1 MKEIFKAAALTVAAL
16 SALTACGGGS
26 DGNAPESASV
36 TPVQPAPAPTPAPPP
51 PAPPPPASTEA
62 APTLVACP
70 SAVPA
75 TATCL
80 AGLDSKG
87 AYYLIAKPAAWN
99 GKLVLH
105 AHGGPSLE
113 APTAER
119 ATEDLTR
126 WAVMVDAGYA
136 WAGSTFRQGG
146 VEVTAA
152 AEDTERLRGIFRQH
166 VGKPTRTILH
176 GQSWGAGVAVKAAE
190 LFTAETVG
198 EQPYDGV
205 LLSSGVLAGGTR
217 SYDFRTD
224 LRVVYQYLCN
234 NHPRPTETAYALNL
248 GLPAGVTMTQSN
260 LTARVNECLALNK
273 PMGERTP
280 AQQARVETIEK
291 VIKIP
296 SSAIQSHLNWGTFHF
311 QDVTSKRTGGASPF
325 GTAGVNYT
333 GSADDV
339 ALNAGVARYAADPA
353 AYRRFAA
360 DTDPTGKIP
369 VPVLTVKWISD
380 PTAFVELDSHFKSV
394 MQQGGSGDRLVQ
406 TFTTSGTHSY
416 ISGPTYP
423 TLVSALLAWVEQ
435 GTKPTP
441 AGIAAACPSNEARFG
456 VGCSFDPGYMPGAL
470 ETRVPARDRPQ

>member
-1 MKEIFKAAALTVAAL
+1 MKADTKSAALAVAAVLAL
-16 SALTACGGGS
+16 SGCGGGS
-26 DGNAPESASV
+26 DDSTQEAP
-36 TPVQPAPAPTPAPPP
+36 PVSPTQPVPAPPP
-51 PAPPPPASTEA
+51 PPPPPASAEK
-62 APTLVACP
+62 APEPVVCP
-70 SAVPA
+70 SAVPS

-87 AYYLIAKPAAWN
+87 AYYLIAKPAVWN

-105 AHGGPSLE
+105 AHGGPSLD

-190 LFTAETVG
+190 LFTAASLG

-205 LLSSGVLAGGTR
+205 LLTSGVLAGGTR

-234 NHPRPTETAYALNL
+234 NHPRPSETQYSLNF
-248 GLPAGVTMTQSN
+248 GLSAGVTMTQSN

-273 PMGERTP
+273 AAADRTP
-280 AQQARVETIEK
+280 QQQARVETIEK

-296 SSAIQSHLNWGTFHF
+296 ASAIQSHLNWGTFHF

-325 GTAGVNYT
+325 GTTGVNYT
-333 GSADDV
+333 GSSDDA
-339 ALNAGVARYAADPA
+339 ALNAGVARYAADPV
-353 AYRRFAA
+353 AYKRLAA

-380 PTAFVELDSHFKSV
+380 PTAFVELDAYFKGV
-394 MQQGGSGDRLVQ
+394 MEQGGSGDRLVQ
-406 TFTTSGTHSY
+406 TFTSSGTHSY

-423 TLVSALLAWVEQ
+423 TLVSALLNWVEQ
-435 GTKPTP
+435 GIKPTP
-441 AGIAAACPSNEARFG
+441 ASIAAACPANEATFG
-456 VGCSFDPGYMPGAL
+456 VGCSFVPNYTPAAL
-470 ETRVPARDRPQ
+470 EVRVPARDRP

>member
-1 MKEIFKAAALTVAAL
+1 MKVRSDSVGLAVVALLAL
-16 SALTACGGGS
+16 SACGGGS
-26 DGNAPESASV
+26 DE
-36 TPVQPAPAPTPAPPP
+36 TVQGPAPASPSTPAQPVPAPPA
-51 PAPPPPASTEA
+51 APILGSTEA
-62 APTLVACP
+62 APKPVACP
-70 SAVPA
+70 EAVPA
-75 TATCL
+75 TAGCL
-80 AGLDSKG
+80 AGVDSKG
-87 AYYLIAKPAAWN
+87 AYYLIAKPAVWN
-99 GKLVLH
+99 GRLVLH
-105 AHGGPSLE
+105 AHGGPSLD

-190 LFTAETVG
+190 MFTAETVG

-224 LRVVYQYLCN
+224 LRAVYQYLCN
-234 NHPRPTETAYALNL
+234 NHPRPTETPYALNL
-248 GLPAGVTMTQSN
+248 GLPGDRTMTQAD
-260 LTARVNECLALNK
+260 LTSRVNECLALNK
-273 PMGERTP
+273 AVGDRTP
-280 AQQARVETIEK
+280 EQQARVQTIEK
-291 VIKIP
+291 VIRIP

-311 QDVTSKRTGGASPF
+311 QDITSKRTGGASPF
-325 GTAGVNYT
+325 GNTGVAYV
-333 GSADDV
+333 GSSNDV

-353 AYRRFAA
+353 AYRRFSA
-360 DTDPTGKIP
+360 DSDPTGRIP

-423 TLVSALLAWVEQ
+423 TLVSALLGWVEQ
-435 GTKPTP
+435 GNKPTP
-441 AGIAAACPSNEARFG
+441 ASIAAACPANEARFG
-456 VGCSFDPGYMPGAL
+456 MGCSFASGYMPGAL
-470 ETRVPARDRPQ
+470 ETRVPTRERPQ